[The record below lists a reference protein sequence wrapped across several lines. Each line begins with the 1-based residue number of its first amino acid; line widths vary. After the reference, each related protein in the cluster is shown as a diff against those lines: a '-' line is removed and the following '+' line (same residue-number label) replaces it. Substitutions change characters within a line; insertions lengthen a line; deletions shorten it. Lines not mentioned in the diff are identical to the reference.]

1 MGAQMVKAVRF
12 VGISASPRK
21 AANTQILVEEALRA
35 AEDLVRGCGCIAEVE
50 VVSLA
55 GRRILPCINC
65 DQCIKQGSY
74 CVLRDDWLELARP
87 LFDPVPNGVIFGS
100 PVYFYNQN
108 SIGRAYMERFT
119 SVLKKLWDPAFPHD
133 PPDWSTTA
141 AGAVAVGFDR
151 HGGVEMVLD
160 SILHWFLVLGFV
172 VVGGFYTGGAAWTH
186 MDAEKQAVKRDQLG
200 LAAARLVGRRVAK
213 TALLFQAG
221 GEVLDVVRAVDTS
234 WRSEAAALL
243 EGGERRE

>member
-12 VGISASPRK
+12 VEVSASPRK

-35 AEDLVRGCGCIAEVE
+35 AEDLVRGCGRVAEIE

-74 CVLRDDWLELARP
+74 CVLKDDWLELARP
-87 LFDPVPNGVIFGS
+87 LFDPMPNGVIFGS

-133 PPDWSTTA
+133 
-141 AGAVAVGFDR
+141 
-151 HGGVEMVLD
+151 VEMVLD

-186 MDAEKQAVKRDQLG
+186 MDAEHQTVKRDRLG

-213 TALLFQAG
+213 TALFLQAG
-221 GEVLDVVRAVDTS
+221 GEALDAVKTVDTS

-243 EGGERRE
+243 EGGERGEQQRKHT